1 MHRYGNKK
9 NFFSFSKDEREEKR
23 NAEFV
28 ALFGKLKAESYAD
41 LVTVELEPGR
51 THAKMAFV
59 VSLWL
64 LLVGSVYSFWAWR
77 NFKPLARQFEL
88 RSDECGYAA
97 AFWPTD
103 EPCSGSAR
111 VHGCQRQATRLLAS
125 VLQALASMPVTRL
138 QANKTDHVVVMNLV
152 DFLCQVLCRL
162 PCFAVAEVGSR
173 LSQFDRNL

>member
-77 NFKPLARQFEL
+77 EARPLAEQKL
-88 RSDECGYAA
+88 NSD
-97 AFWPTD
+97 
-103 EPCSGSAR
+103 
-111 VHGCQRQATRLLAS
+111 V
-125 VLQALASMPVTRL
+125 
-138 QANKTDHVVVMNLV
+138 
-152 DFLCQVLCRL
+152 
-162 PCFAVAEVGSR
+162 
-173 LSQFDRNL
+173 